1 MVLLSCSQH
10 FVCKMR
16 SEKLAPGFR
25 LDCFLQQGEAWRCSS
40 FAVPSKFLSFVQ
52 TEFHIFERYRFAFSI
67 RPECQFTGEMRLTAD
82 LINSSLSYL
91 NPNKERELDLR
102 GAFLERADTTL

>member
-1 MVLLSCSQH
+1 MGWPSFEILHFRLVLLPSPSSTVKDEQQP
-10 FVCKMR
+10 FVFGL
-16 SEKLAPGFR
+16 SAQPAEK
-25 LDCFLQQGEAWRCSS
+25 
-40 FAVPSKFLSFVQ
+40 
-52 TEFHIFERYRFAFSI
+52 
-67 RPECQFTGEMRLTAD
+67 MRLTAD